1 MTVTKVEPFFPV
13 FTGLDGTPLEN
24 GRLYVGEP
32 NKPTVANQIPVYWDS
47 ALTIPAAQPITTISG
62 YPANNG
68 VPSPFYVDRAYSL
81 LVQDKNGQQV
91 FSIQNAS
98 EFSVGGPVSVL
109 AYGADP
115 TGEQDSSPAIQQAIN
130 ENNNVYIP
138 EGIYRCDTM
147 IEIGDFKLVE
157 LGAGA
162 TLWRLSAYTAN
173 GDPVIWMNG
182 QYSTLKGQGQATSSI
197 ASQNRCSEGVVR
209 VGAPNMQTFM
219 TKDVSY
225 NTITGFNITG
235 PLAYGQ
241 TSNPLD
247 IGLHFQAPEIYLVS
261 DPTTRKVVYFNNVSN
276 LRITDVNVGIYLHGY
291 ANGMHIDTIH
301 GFRIGNPTLG
311 GAMILDEG
319 SLDNNVSSLF
329 FHFSPDTPTVL
340 MRQLDN
346 RNPPNTSIPAGYQG
360 FLHQCYMN
368 SYRGVISEQGGGS
381 AYSLVATDGTVTAC
395 TFETRDNVAFG
406 NNIDAGFLERNWL
419 FTGAAGATSSTN
431 RFAAYAS
438 GYGVARRSMDDQNG
452 GQLFDEYQWSI
463 GNMVENSFYNVAE
476 ITFDNNHQSAVV
488 EMTYA
493 MQSGGLIAADCGG
506 KVTYLVKKDSTG
518 ALSAEVLNA
527 NYRTGDNQV
536 EDVAPLVPYIPSA
549 SPSGTRIYFGF
560 RTFNNGTGG
569 TDQDLRINAR
579 VQRSEISASVAFTPT
594 TSTSVL
600 SPIAPDTTADFLIAD
615 DDSRGR
621 EMTDGFFRPFL
632 QERYHSL
639 RNMAEN
645 TTYKAVEVTFT
656 ADQQS
661 AVVEINFTG
670 NSGSLVDANGGGKVI
685 YTMVKNAA
693 GVVSADARLS
703 RYVPSTISPC
713 TPQISGNTVTIPF
726 LTYNNGTATTVQQ
739 IHCQSI
745 VNTSSGTNQ
754 VVPTFYESLVA
765 AASPGT
771 PLSNTL

>member
-1 MTVTKVEPFFPV
+1 MSIKVTPFFPV
-13 FTGLDGTPLEN
+13 FTDIDGQPLEN
-24 GRLYVGEP
+24 GKIYVGVVDL
-32 NKPTVANQIPVYWDS
+32 PTVANPIQVYWDKD
-47 ALTIPAAQPITTISG
+47 LTIPASQPITTIGG
-62 YPANNG
+62 YPSNG
-68 VPSPFYVDRAYSL
+68 GTPSPFYVAEGYSL
-81 LVQDKNGQQV
+81 LVQNKNGTQV
-91 FSIQNAS
+91 YSAPNTTQLD
-98 EFSVGGPVSVL
+98 VGGPISVL
-109 AYGADP
+109 SYGADP
-115 TGEQDSSPAIQQAIN
+115 TGARDSSAAIQAAIN

-138 EGIYRCDTM
+138 EGNYRCDTM
-147 IEIGDFKLVE
+147 IEIGNFKRVE

-162 TLWRLSAYTAN
+162 TLWRYSAYTAS

-182 QYSTLKGQGQATSSI
+182 QYSTLKGQGQTTSSI

-209 VGAPNMQTFM
+209 VGAPNMYTFM
-219 TKDVSY
+219 SADVSY
-225 NTITGFNITG
+225 NTICDFNITG
-235 PLAYGQ
+235 PIPFGQ

-276 LRITDVNVGIYLHGY
+276 LRITDVNVGIHLHGY

-301 GFRIGNPTLG
+301 GFRIGNTTIG

-319 SLDNNVSSLF
+319 ALDNNVSSLF
-329 FHFSPDTPTVL
+329 FHNSPDTPTVL

-360 FLHQCYMN
+360 WLHQCYMN
-368 SYRGVISEQGGGS
+368 SYRGVVSEQGGAS
-381 AYSLVATDGTVTAC
+381 TYSLVATDGTVTAC

-406 NNIDAGFLERNWL
+406 NNIDAGFLDRNWL

-463 GNMVENSFYNVAE
+463 GDMVENSFYNVAE
-476 ITFDNNHQSAVV
+476 VVFDNNHESVV
-488 EMTYA
+488 VDLMYA
-493 MQSGGLIAADCGG
+493 MKSASGIAADCGG
-506 KVTYLVKKDSTG
+506 KVSYLVKKDSAG
-518 ALSAEVLNA
+518 VLSAEVLNA
-527 NYRTGDNQV
+527 HYKAGNNTA

-549 SPSGTRIYFGF
+549 SPSGTTVYFGF
-560 RTFNNGTGG
+560 RTYNNGGAS

-579 VQRSEISASVAFTPT
+579 VQRSEISASVAFNPT

-600 SPIAPDTTADFLIAD
+600 VPIAPDTTANFIVAD
-615 DDSRGR
+615 DDSRGKV
-621 EMTDGFFRPFL
+621 MTDGFFRPFL

-639 RNMAEN
+639 RNMEEN

-713 TPQISGNTVTIPF
+713 TPQISGDTVTIPF

-754 VVPTFYESLVA
+754 VLPTFYESLVT